1 MFKIQNGEPRDSY
14 ERGVP
19 GNFEQTATRRV
30 THPPLARVLSRI
42 RRACCEFHPRTSC
55 REKSFSPQVCLITCV
70 VVVER
75 SSSAF
80 REALIYFF
88 FRKQP
93 ARRRTQLVFLLG
105 RAGRPLCGVWDAQIT
120 RETVNTALV
129 FGPSV
134 KNYLQ
139 PKRSIISVSGLSPSQ
154 EGSGL
159 SFGSSLE
166 LTRQN
171 QNYAGCSETFTNCFS
186 LFRVL
191 LC

>member
-1 MFKIQNGEPRDSY
+1 MEAYNEMFKIQNGEPRDSY

-88 FRKQP
+88 LENNQP
-93 ARRRTQLVFLLG
+93 DDERNSFSCSG
-105 RAGRPLCGVWDAQIT
+105 AQD
-120 RETVNTALV
+120 
-129 FGPSV
+129 GPSA
-134 KNYLQ
+134 
-139 PKRSIISVSGLSPSQ
+139 
-154 EGSGL
+154 E
-159 SFGSSLE
+159 FG
-166 LTRQN
+166 TRK
-171 QNYAGCSETFTNCFS
+171 
-186 LFRVL
+186 
-191 LC
+191 